1 MIDVLGLYL
10 WMGSC
15 QMPEGLEETT
25 RELIGWAQD
34 VLPGRTVA
42 SRSLGDRENQDGV
55 DIRLVGLA
63 PRPAPRAASPSP
75 PLILTADYLLTV
87 RAADAFAEQTGIMEL
102 MLAAMEY
109 EHAEVA
115 TDRDVPRLC
124 IDLGLPPALGLIL
137 RATVSRRRPAVRAPL
152 VRFPLKVASGELG
165 VLQGSVLGPGDTP
178 VAGAVVRAEGVDRTA
193 QTDAFGR
200 FRLHGPVGDAVVRL
214 NVRARGVEIDDEVE
228 PGHPVI
234 LRLPLEI

>member
-1 MIDVLGLYL
+1 MA
-10 WMGSC
+10 
-15 QMPEGLEETT
+15 EGLEETT

-34 VLPGRTVA
+34 VLPDRTVVA
-42 SRSLGDRENQDGV
+42 RSLGDRETQEGV

-75 PLILTADYLLTV
+75 PLMLTADYLLTV
-87 RAADAFAEQTGIMEL
+87 RAADAFAEQVGIMEL

-115 TDRDVPRLC
+115 NDRDVPGLC
-124 IDLGLPPALGLIL
+124 IDLGLPPALGLML
-137 RATVSRRRPAVRAPL
+137 RATVLRRRPATRAPL
-152 VRFPLKVASGELG
+152 VRFPLKIDAGELG

-200 FRLHGPVGDAVVRL
+200 FRLYGPVGGAATRL
-214 NVRARGVEIDDEVE
+214 SVRARGVEIDGEVQA
-228 PGHPVI
+228 GRPVI